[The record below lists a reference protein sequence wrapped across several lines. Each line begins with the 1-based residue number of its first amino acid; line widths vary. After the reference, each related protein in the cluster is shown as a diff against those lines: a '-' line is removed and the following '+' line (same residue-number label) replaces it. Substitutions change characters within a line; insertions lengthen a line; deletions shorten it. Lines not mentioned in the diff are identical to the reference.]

1 MRKECFHSARVDRL
15 AEANRASVNA
25 RTPPMPHM
33 DWAWF
38 FDIDG
43 TLVEIA
49 SSPASVVVH
58 RELPHL
64 IAQLHFLS
72 GGAVSLIT
80 GRAVADVDQFLPMPG
95 ISVAG
100 QHGLELRTADGTFIP
115 PSSVDTH
122 LHDVRAALEDAV
134 TRHPGLLLEFKGESI
149 ALHYRNAPRL
159 AGYAHRLMRSLRE
172 RHAPDFAI
180 RKGKRV
186 VELTHHTADK
196 GVALRKLMKTEP
208 FKGRI
213 PVFLGDDVTDESGFA
228 TVNEL
233 CGISVKVGPGPT
245 LARWR
250 LGDVT
255 AVREWLRSGMESIMT
270 EKAGNK

>member
-1 MRKECFHSARVDRL
+1 
-15 AEANRASVNA
+15 
-25 RTPPMPHM
+25 M

-38 FDIDG
+38 FDVDG

-58 RELPHL
+58 DELPDL

-100 QHGLELRTADGTFIP
+100 QHGLQLRTADGTFVR
-115 PSSVDTH
+115 SSSDDID
-122 LHDVRAALEDAV
+122 LQDVVSALEDAAA
-134 TRHPGLLLEFKGESI
+134 RHRGLLVEFKGESV
-149 ALHYRNAPRL
+149 ALHYRKAPHL

-172 RHAPDFAI
+172 LHAPEFAVK
-180 RKGKRV
+180 KGKRV
-186 VELTHHTADK
+186 VELIHNSADK
-196 GVALRKLMKTEP
+196 GVAIRKLMKTEP

-228 TVNEL
+228 AVNEL
-233 CGISVKVGPGPT
+233 SGVSIKVGPGPT
-245 LARWR
+245 LASWR
-250 LGDVT
+250 LNDVT
-255 AVREWLRSGMESIMT
+255 AVREWLRSGMNDKTSDEARN
-270 EKAGNK
+270 E

>member
-1 MRKECFHSARVDRL
+1 
-15 AEANRASVNA
+15 
-25 RTPPMPHM
+25 MPQM

-38 FDIDG
+38 FDVDG

-49 SSPASVVVH
+49 SSPASVIVH
-58 RELPHL
+58 DELPDL

-80 GRAVADVDQFLPMPG
+80 GRAVADVDRFLPMPG

-115 PSSVDTH
+115 ASSVDVD
-122 LHDVRAALEDAV
+122 LQDVTAALEDAAA
-134 TRHPGLLLEFKGESI
+134 RHPGLLVEFKGESI
-149 ALHYRNAPRL
+149 ALHYRNVPRL

-172 RHAPDFAI
+172 RYAPDFAV

-186 VELTHHTADK
+186 VELIHHSADK
-196 GVALRKLMKTEP
+196 GAAIRKLMKTEP
-208 FKGRI
+208 FKGRT

-228 TVNEL
+228 VVNEL
-233 CGISVKVGPGPT
+233 SGVSIKVGPGPT
-245 LARWR
+245 LASWR
-250 LGDVT
+250 LNDVS
-255 AVREWLRSGMESIMT
+255 AVREWLRAAIENGTT
-270 EKAGNK
+270 EGTRKR

>member
-1 MRKECFHSARVDRL
+1 
-15 AEANRASVNA
+15 
-25 RTPPMPHM
+25 M

-38 FDIDG
+38 FDVDG

-58 RELPHL
+58 DELPDL

-100 QHGLELRTADGTFIP
+100 QHGLQLRTADGTFIR
-115 PSSVDTH
+115 SSSIDTD
-122 LHDVRAALEDAV
+122 LQDVVAALEEAAG
-134 TRHPGLLLEFKGESI
+134 RHRGLLVEFKGESV
-149 ALHYRNAPRL
+149 ALHYRNAPHL

-172 RHAPDFAI
+172 LHAPDLAV

-186 VELTHHTADK
+186 VELIHDSADK
-196 GVALRKLMKTEP
+196 GVAILKLMKTEP
-208 FKGRI
+208 FKGRV

-228 TVNEL
+228 VVNEMS
-233 CGISVKVGPGPT
+233 GISIKVGPGPT
-245 LARWR
+245 LASWR
-250 LGDVT
+250 LNDVT
-255 AVREWLRSGMESIMT
+255 AVREWLCSGMDYGTSE
-270 EKAGNK
+270 ARNQ

>member
-1 MRKECFHSARVDRL
+1 
-15 AEANRASVNA
+15 
-25 RTPPMPHM
+25 MPLM

-43 TLVEIA
+43 TLIEIA
-49 SSPASVVVH
+49 SSPTSVVVH
-58 RELPHL
+58 HDLPNL
-64 IAQLHFLS
+64 IAQLYSLS

-80 GRAVADVDQFLPMPG
+80 GRAVTDVARFLPISG

-100 QHGLELRTADGTFIP
+100 QHGLELRMADGKLIP
-115 PSSVDTH
+115 ASAVDADFH
-122 LHDVRAALEDAV
+122 SIGAALETAAA
-134 TRHPGLLLEFKGESI
+134 RHPGLLVEFKGESI
-149 ALHYRNAPRL
+149 ALHYRNAPHL

-196 GVALRKLMKTEP
+196 GVALRRLLRTEP

-213 PVFLGDDVTDESGFA
+213 PVFVGDDVTDESAFA
-228 TVNEL
+228 VVNEL
-233 CGISVKVGPGPT
+233 SGISIKVGPGPT

-255 AVREWLRSGMESIMT
+255 AVREWLRLGMESIMT
-270 EKAGNK
+270 EEAGNK

>member
-1 MRKECFHSARVDRL
+1 L
-15 AEANRASVNA
+15 AEAKRASA
-25 RTPPMPHM
+25 RQRTPPMPHL

-38 FDIDG
+38 FDVDG

-49 SSPASVVVH
+49 SSPSSVVVH
-58 RELPHL
+58 HELPEL

-80 GRAVADVDQFLPMPG
+80 GRAVADVDRFLPMPG

-100 QHGLELRTADGTFIP
+100 QHGLELRTEAGVSIP
-115 PSSVDTH
+115 ASSFDTDF
-122 LHDVRAALEDAV
+122 HDIRVALEDAAA
-134 TRHPGLLLEFKGESI
+134 RHPGLFVEFKGESI

-196 GVALRKLMKTEP
+196 GEAIRKLMKTEP

-213 PVFLGDDVTDESGFA
+213 PVFLGDDVTDEAGFA
-228 TVNEL
+228 VVNQL
-233 CGISVKVGPGPT
+233 SGISIKVGPGRT
-245 LARWR
+245 VAAWR
-250 LGDVT
+250 LGDVS
-255 AVREWLRSGMESIMT
+255 AVRQWLRSGMSSMA
-270 EKAGNK
+270 AGPTRNE